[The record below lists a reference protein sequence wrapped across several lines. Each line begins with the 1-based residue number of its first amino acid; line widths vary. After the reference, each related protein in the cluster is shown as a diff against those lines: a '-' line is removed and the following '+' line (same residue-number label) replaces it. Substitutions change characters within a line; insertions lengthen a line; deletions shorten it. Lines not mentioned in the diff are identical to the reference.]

1 MHPPARREIPQIFLF
16 DIGVTMTVE
25 KYIAKMN
32 AHEMACRIAEAISG
46 LKRPAGTTAEEMMN
60 KVRET
65 NPIAHAQYYRAAG
78 AAAKY
83 IEEAI
88 NAHAKLVPVTAAQ
101 DHDRDHT
108 KMVRWTKASERE
120 RLLAGVIIDAL
131 VAADLEFTEEEIH
144 RAAGLAIGAIA
155 VVIFN
160 RTPQTVN

>member
-1 MHPPARREIPQIFLF
+1 
-16 DIGVTMTVE
+16 MTVE

-78 AAAKY
+78 AAGKY

-88 NAHAKLVPVTAAQ
+88 NAHATLESVSPAQ
-101 DHDRDHT
+101 DHLTDHT
-108 KMVRWTKASERE
+108 RMVRWTKASENE
-120 RLLAGVIIDAL
+120 KRLAEVMIDAL
-131 VAADLEFTEEEIH
+131 LQIDAEFTEEEIH
-144 RAAGLAIGAIA
+144 RAAGLVVGAIA
-155 VVIFN
+155 VVIFK
-160 RTPQTVN
+160 RTPQTAH